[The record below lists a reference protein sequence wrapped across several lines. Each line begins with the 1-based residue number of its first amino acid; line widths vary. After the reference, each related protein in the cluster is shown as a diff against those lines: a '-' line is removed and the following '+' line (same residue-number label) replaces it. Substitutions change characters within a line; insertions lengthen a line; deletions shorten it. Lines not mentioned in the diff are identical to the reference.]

1 MKFCTQ
7 YKGNAIYIGKRQER
21 SLWEKSSHALEIIL
35 ETSSWRNYSLLESIL
50 GISSFAVKIHDG
62 RQENFILLLT
72 LLFGIV
78 KVIWEIHLRRCIWQ
92 ALAKYQLQGKIYLSG
107 ILINSA
113 DSFVSKFC
121 YSRLTVNLL
130 VGP

>member
-1 MKFCTQ
+1 MRGGYAMKFCPQ
-7 YKGNAIYIGKRQER
+7 YKRNAIYIYIGKMQER

-78 KVIWEIHLRRCIWQ
+78 KVIWEIHL
-92 ALAKYQLQGKIYLSG
+92 
-107 ILINSA
+107 
-113 DSFVSKFC
+113 
-121 YSRLTVNLL
+121 
-130 VGP
+130 P

>member
-1 MKFCTQ
+1 MRGGYAMKFCTQ

-78 KVIWEIHLRRCIWQ
+78 KVIWEI
-92 ALAKYQLQGKIYLSG
+92 YL
-107 ILINSA
+107 
-113 DSFVSKFC
+113 
-121 YSRLTVNLL
+121 
-130 VGP
+130 P